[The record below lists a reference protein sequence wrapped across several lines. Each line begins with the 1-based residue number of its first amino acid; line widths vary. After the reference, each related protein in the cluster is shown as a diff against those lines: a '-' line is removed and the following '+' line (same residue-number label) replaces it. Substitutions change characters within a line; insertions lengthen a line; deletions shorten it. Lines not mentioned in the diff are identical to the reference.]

1 MFTSFHPNHPNHP
14 KHPKLWFTSQARFKT
29 SSKLFQTWFNT
40 SSKSVQTWFNTSSIP
55 VQNQCLFSF
64 YRGWSLL
71 LKEGLIVLVLQ
82 ASSSEISLPVNWVTL
97 DGSKSHDDVNV
108 TAYKWEQISG
118 SNKVCP
124 IIQKPHDI

>member
-1 MFTSFHPNHPNHP
+1 MLDFF
-14 KHPKLWFTSQARFKT
+14 
-29 SSKLFQTWFNT
+29 
-40 SSKSVQTWFNTSSIP
+40 
-55 VQNQCLFSF
+55 
-64 YRGWSLL
+64 
-71 LKEGLIVLVLQ
+71 IVFFQ

-124 IIQKPHDI
+124 MVQETHDI